1 MAITWNRQ
9 SGSLGTIQERENQN
23 ISLDVSSTSATLSV
37 RVIAG
42 SLPRGLRIEN
52 TSIVG
57 TPLEV
62 IKSTQSRFVIR
73 AEDDD
78 SFLDRTFT
86 ITVEGTDAPEFV
98 TPEGLL
104 PVGPNDTFFVKDND
118 RVDFQL
124 EVLDPDIPA
133 GDNIEYYIPY
143 NGGELPPGLSLNKTG
158 KISGF
163 TDPIFALQ
171 YAVYSG
177 NYDLNLFDTEPY
189 DLGIR
194 PASGFD
200 TFDFDGAVFDYFEQT
215 NFPRRLTR
223 FYSFIVVATDGINET
238 RRTFSIYVVNED
250 FLRSDNT
257 IMQVGTGIFKAD
269 NTFIRNPIWITES
282 DLGFKR
288 ANNYVTVFL
297 DVYDPPTFN
306 HLITYRFETVNP
318 EIRAKLTAIALDSAD
333 YIDVQIEADARGN
346 WSMPMRNMKMAIAD
360 YYNFVDSTL
369 GTFDVTQVESLDS
382 QNRKFRVYITPSL
395 FGKLKIGTEVIFGTP
410 SELPPGLTVDTLN
423 GELTGQIPYQPRIT
437 KEYKF
442 TITASAL
449 YNGEVKA
456 STPRTFNIKIV
467 GEIES
472 GLEWISDQDLGSIAP
487 NINSTLYI
495 EAISK
500 LRGGTTIF
508 LLQGGELPPGLT
520 LLTSGEIIGKVNQ
533 IGNDQLLGITRFFN
547 DTGSGQDFTT
557 TTYDSDLTTFDR
569 EYVFTVSARDIFNY
583 TESIRTFKITID
595 TAADISYSN
604 MYFKVLQKKNLRKKF
619 NNFISD
625 IDIFEPQKI
634 YRYGDPSYGVQQ
646 EMKMLMYAGVE
657 SVAAIEF
664 VQAMSRNHYNK
675 RLTFGDIRKA
685 SAKNTITQEVEYE
698 VVYVDVVDQYEKNGK
713 SISKVVNLPDKINS
727 PILVSGNTITVD
739 TDIPYVS
746 DKDHQRI
753 FPNSIKNMRD
763 RIKKMEI
770 NEDDSTVRR
779 VRRDRTF
786 LPLWMRSIQSDSF
799 VEPGFVSAMPV
810 CYCKPGLAD
819 DIILNIKNSGFDF
832 KTMNFEVDRYQIDNI
847 DGVSGDKYLVF
858 PQRGEKV

>member
-1 MAITWNRQ
+1 
-9 SGSLGTIQERENQN
+9 
-23 ISLDVSSTSATLSV
+23 
-37 RVIAG
+37 
-42 SLPRGLRIEN
+42 
-52 TSIVG
+52 
-57 TPLEV
+57 
-62 IKSTQSRFVIR
+62 
-73 AEDDD
+73 
-78 SFLDRTFT
+78 
-86 ITVEGTDAPEFV
+86 
-98 TPEGLL
+98 
-104 PVGPNDTFFVKDND
+104 
-118 RVDFQL
+118 
-124 EVLDPDIPA
+124 
-133 GDNIEYYIPY
+133 
-143 NGGELPPGLSLNKTG
+143 
-158 KISGF
+158 
-163 TDPIFALQ
+163 
-171 YAVYSG
+171 
-177 NYDLNLFDTEPY
+177 
-189 DLGIR
+189 
-194 PASGFD
+194 
-200 TFDFDGAVFDYFEQT
+200 
-215 NFPRRLTR
+215 
-223 FYSFIVVATDGINET
+223 
-238 RRTFSIYVVNED
+238 
-250 FLRSDNT
+250 
-257 IMQVGTGIFKAD
+257 
-269 NTFIRNPIWITES
+269 
-282 DLGFKR
+282 
-288 ANNYVTVFL
+288 
-297 DVYDPPTFN
+297 
-306 HLITYRFETVNP
+306 
-318 EIRAKLTAIALDSAD
+318 
-333 YIDVQIEADARGN
+333 
-346 WSMPMRNMKMAIAD
+346 MKMAIAD

-495 EAISK
+495 EAMSK

-583 TESIRTFKITID
+583 TESIRTFKITVN